1 VRFGDRMAR
10 RDFLKWSAAFGA
22 QAALTASVGAKGL
35 ASRPDLAIAHGDAPG
50 RNGLAA
56 VEALGGFSR
65 FVKEGDVVAI
75 KPNPIG
81 RARPENALHTH
92 PELLEAVIRECRR
105 AGAREVIVFSNDE
118 RAPMD
123 VNGTAGAVE
132 RGGGR
137 LVCPSRPEEFR
148 EIVVPRGRILRTQ
161 QVASVLLDADVF
173 INMPIAKHHAG
184 SAVTFS
190 MKNLMGVNWDRMT
203 FHRTD
208 LHQCIAE
215 LTSAVRPDLIIL
227 DANHVL
233 LSNGPA
239 GPGEVLTAKQVIAG
253 TDPVAIDA
261 FATKAFFT
269 EPESIRHI
277 RAAYDLGAGEIDL
290 GRLTIREFQA

>member
-1 VRFGDRMAR
+1 MRFGDRIRR

-22 QAALTASVGAKGL
+22 QAALAATVGAKVPTR
-35 ASRPDLAIAHGDAPG
+35 RPDLAIAHGDSPS

-81 RARPENALHTH
+81 RSLPENAIHTH

-105 AGAREVIVFSNDE
+105 VGAHEVIVFSNDE
-118 RAPMD
+118 RSPM
-123 VNGTAGAVE
+123 VFNGTAGAVE
-132 RGGGR
+132 RAGGR
-137 LVCPSRPEEFR
+137 LVCLSQPEEFR

-184 SAVTFS
+184 SSVTFS
-190 MKNLMGVNWDRMT
+190 MKNLMGVNWDRMQ

-239 GPGEVLTAKQVIAG
+239 GPGEVLLGKRVMAG

-269 EPESIRHI
+269 EPSRIRHI
-277 RAAYDLGAGEIDL
+277 QAAYELGAGEIDL
-290 GRLTIREFQA
+290 GRLMIREFQA